1 MKFFILGILIFC
13 TAINAQTNTQNK
25 SSKTYTEEE
34 FVKRLNEQV
43 KAKIDLIKN
52 KSVADLTKEILDKEE
67 DLKLKELELQK
78 QSDALKVTEIELG
91 KKYNELHEKQKTFIS
106 CLDKNQEEA
115 SGRISQLVEMLINM
129 KPQKAAE
136 ILSVQESDIAVRILQ
151 VIDSKKASKI
161 FNFMDK
167 EISAKLQKQY
177 LEMKK

>member
-1 MKFFILGILIFC
+1 MKILILVSLFI
-13 TAINAQTNTQNK
+13 TFVNAQTNTQKK

-34 FVKRLNEQV
+34 FVKKVNEQV

-52 KSVADLTKEILDKEE
+52 KSLADLTKEILDKEE
-67 DLKLKELELQK
+67 ALKLKEIELQK
-78 QSDALKVTEIELG
+78 QSDALKATETELG

-106 CLDKNQEEA
+106 CVDKNQEEA
-115 SGRISQLVEMLINM
+115 SSRITQLVDMLINM